1 MKEPVLISSFIFT
14 PDKEI
19 PPGTPDRY
27 AVFVDDVKVS
37 EGEFSNLREN
47 PIPQLIRCTPLK
59 GRKITRSKV
68 SALQAVVA
76 LHR

>member
-37 EGEFSNLREN
+37 EGEFSNLRAN
-47 PIPQLIRCTPLK
+47 PIPPVDQMY
-59 GRKITRSKV
+59 
-68 SALQAVVA
+68 SAEGQKNHLFC
-76 LHR
+76 